1 MDYELTENNILF
13 SCNKELLQVNVIH
26 HYLSKESYWAQN
38 IPLSVVEASIKGSL
52 CFGVYSEGKQ
62 IAYARVITDEATF
75 GYLADVFVL
84 ESYRKKGISKALM
97 KFIMNHPSLKKLR
110 RFMLATKDAHMLY
123 EQFGFKKLSTPDR
136 FMEIKPFEV
145 YSAN

>member
-1 MDYELTENNILF
+1 MNYELTENNVLY
-13 SCNKELLQVNVIH
+13 SCNKDLLQVDVIH

-38 IPLSVVEASIKGSL
+38 IPVSVVEGSIKGSL
-52 CFGVYSEGKQ
+52 CFGAYSDGKQ

-84 ESYRKKGISKALM
+84 EPYRKKGISKTLM
-97 KFIMNHPSLKKLR
+97 KFIMNHPSLKNLR
-110 RFMLATKDAHMLY
+110 RFMLATKDAHTLY
-123 EQFGFKKLSTPDR
+123 EKFGFKKLSTPDR

-145 YSAN
+145 YSDN